1 MAKHDMAF
9 QLQVVQ
15 SYLSG
20 NDGYKTVGDEFG
32 LEYAT
37 VRIWVKRFKLHGEA
51 GLSKKYSQYTADF
64 KRSVLER
71 IERDSLSHA
80 QAAALFDLRGSSTI
94 SQWKRKYHGGGF
106 EALKPKPRGRP
117 REMKKEQAPPQQ
129 PTPEVRLKG
138 EPRTLTDVL
147 KENEYLR
154 AEVAYLKKLRAC
166 ARNNIRQRSKSAT
179 DPGAPARPF
188 SGCVAAS
195 GEATP
200 QHVLLPLRSPGRGGK
215 TRSPQR
221 ANHPDIRAE
230 QGALRVSKGACAI
243 GQSGLCVQ
251 PQTGAAPDAG
261 AGTEVASA
269 AQEIPPLAR

>member
-1 MAKHDMAF
+1 MIAQVGELNPKSWTPLQRLGNFMAKHDMAF

-106 EALKPKPRGRP
+106 EALKPKPRGRT
-117 REMKKEQAPPQQ
+117 REMKKEQAPPPQQ

-154 AEVAYLKKLRAC
+154 AEVAYLKKLRAL
-166 ARNNIRQRSKSAT
+166 RQ
-179 DPGAPARPF
+179 
-188 SGCVAAS
+188 
-195 GEATP
+195 
-200 QHVLLPLRSPGRGGK
+200 
-215 TRSPQR
+215 
-221 ANHPDIRAE
+221 E
-230 QGALRVSKGACAI
+230 QY
-243 GQSGLCVQ
+243 Q
-251 PQTGAAPDAG
+251 
-261 AGTEVASA
+261 A
-269 AQEIPPLAR
+269 AQQKRD